1 MKVRLGFVSNSSSS
15 SFVCEVCGDSIEA
28 IAEALDDVKYSIEN
42 GEFCNAGV
50 YFGERVTWKLN
61 VNQR

>member
-1 MKVRLGFVSNSSSS
+1 MYLDIH
-15 SFVCEVCGDSIEA
+15 GDSIEA

-50 YFGERVTWKLN
+50 YFGERVAWKLN

>member
-1 MKVRLGFVSNSSSS
+1 MYLDIH
-15 SFVCEVCGDSIEA
+15 GDSIEA
-28 IAEALDDVKYSIEN
+28 IAEALGDVKYSIEN

-50 YFGERVTWKLN
+50 YFGECVAWKLN

>member
-1 MKVRLGFVSNSSSS
+1 MYLDIH
-15 SFVCEVCGDSIEA
+15 GDNIEA
-28 IAEALDDVKYSIEN
+28 IAEALDDIKYSIES
-42 GEFCNAGV
+42 GEFLNAGV